1 MAVNLIKT
9 GGSNSKRNQDFAT
22 YRQGKAPRTP
32 AREMPSPTTKKGK

>member
-32 AREMPSPTTKKGK
+32 SREMPAATNRRTK